1 MGIAI
6 GSPHIHGGESVDR
19 IMWSMVIA
27 LMPAM
32 FASFYFFGADAMLVT
47 SVAVLSCMLTELL
60 IHWLFFNKKE
70 ITISDGSAV
79 ITGILLAFNLPSS
92 LPLWMVIVGSI
103 AAIGIAKM
111 PYGGLGKNIFNPALV
126 GRVLLLIS
134 FPVEMTTWPLP
145 HAYNSVV
152 TDAIS
157 GPTFLGSLRE
167 GMINGK
173 SLSQIM
179 DNAPSYTDMFLG
191 NIGGSLGEVSAL
203 AIIIGGLFLLF
214 RKIISWHIPVSFIFT
229 VFVFTGILWE
239 SNPAVY
245 ADPVYNILAG
255 GVMLGAVFMA
265 TDLVTSPMT
274 KQGKIIFGIGCGLI
288 TVVIRIWGSYPEGVS
303 FAILIM
309 NAFVP
314 LINKGFRPK
323 PFGKKSVIW

>member
-1 MGIAI
+1 MSITI
-6 GSPHIHGGESVDR
+6 GSPHIHGGESVNR
-19 IMWSMVIA
+19 IMWSVVIA

-32 FASFYFFGADAMLVT
+32 FSAFYFFGFSAVLVT
-47 SVAVLSCMLTELL
+47 TVAVISCVLCEFL
-60 IHWLFFNKKE
+60 IQWFFFNKKE

-92 LPLWMVIVGSI
+92 LPLWMVVVGSI

-126 GRVLLLIS
+126 GRVILLIS

-145 HAYNSVV
+145 HAYNSVI

-167 GMINGK
+167 GMINGT
-173 SLSQIM
+173 SLSQIIE
-179 DNAPSYTDMFLG
+179 NAPSYTDMFLG

-214 RKIISWHIPVSFIFT
+214 RKIISWHIPVTFILT
-229 VFVFTGILWE
+229 VFVFTGILWK
-239 SNPAVY
+239 SNPVVY
-245 ADPVYNILAG
+245 ADPLFHILAG
-255 GVMLGAVFMA
+255 GLFLGAVFMA
-265 TDLVTSPMT
+265 TDMVTSPMT
-274 KQGKIIFGIGCGLI
+274 KKGKIIFGLGCGLI
-288 TVVIRIWGSYPEGVS
+288 TVVIRIWGFYPEGVA

-323 PFGKKSVIW
+323 PFGKNWEK

>member
-1 MGIAI
+1 MNITI
-6 GSPHIHGGESVDR
+6 GSPHIHGGESVNR
-19 IMWSMVIA
+19 IMWSVVIA

-32 FASFYFFGADAMLVT
+32 FAAFYFFGFSAVLVT
-47 SVAVLSCMLTELL
+47 TVAVVSCVLCEFL
-60 IHWLFFNKKE
+60 IQWFFFTKKE
-70 ITISDGSAV
+70 ITINDGSAV
-79 ITGILLAFNLPSS
+79 ITGLLLAFNLPSS
-92 LPLWMVIVGSI
+92 LPLWMVVIGSV

-126 GRVLLLIS
+126 GRVVLLIS
-134 FPVEMTTWPLP
+134 FPVEMSTWPFP
-145 HAYNSVV
+145 HTINSAI

-157 GPTFLGSLRE
+157 GPTFLGSIRE

-173 SLSQIM
+173 HLSQII

-203 AIIIGGLFLLF
+203 AILSGGVFLLF
-214 RKIISWHIPVSFIFT
+214 RKIISWHIPIAFILT
-229 VFVFTGILWE
+229 VFIFTGILWE
-239 SNPAVY
+239 S
-245 ADPVYNILAG
+245 DPQRYIDPIYQILAG

-265 TDLVTSPMT
+265 TEMVTSPMT
-274 KQGKIIFGIGCGLI
+274 KKGKLIFGIGCGLI
-288 TVVIRIWGSYPEGVS
+288 TVVIRTWGSYPEGVS

-323 PFGKKSVIW
+323 YFGSVTW

>member
-1 MGIAI
+1 MKINI
-6 GSPHIHGGESVDR
+6 GSPHIHGGESVNR
-19 IMWSMVIA
+19 IMWSVVIA
-27 LMPAM
+27 LIPAM
-32 FASFYFFGADAMLVT
+32 VASFYFFGFSAVLVT
-47 SVAVLSCMLTELL
+47 TVAVISCVLCEFL
-60 IHWLFFNKKE
+60 IQWFFFSKKE

-92 LPLWMVIVGSI
+92 LPLWMVVIGSI

-126 GRVLLLIS
+126 GRVILLIS

-145 HAYNSVV
+145 HGYKSVI
-152 TDAIS
+152 TDVIS

-167 GMINGK
+167 GMVNGT

-179 DNAPSYTDMFLG
+179 DDAPSYTDMFLG
-191 NIGGSLGEVSAL
+191 NIGGSIGEVSAL
-203 AIIIGGLFLLF
+203 AIITGGLFLLF
-214 RKIISWHIPVSFIFT
+214 RKIISWHIPVIFILT
-229 VFVFTGILWE
+229 VFVFTGILWK

-245 ADPVYNILAG
+245 ANPVYHILAG
-255 GVMLGAVFMA
+255 GLMLGAVFMA
-265 TDLVTSPMT
+265 ADMVTSPMT
-274 KQGKIIFGIGCGLI
+274 KNGKIIFGLGCGLI
-288 TVVIRIWGSYPEGVS
+288 TVFIRIWGSYPEGVS

-323 PFGKKSVIW
+323 LFGKN

>member
-6 GSPHIHGGESVDR
+6 GSPHIHGGESVNR
-19 IMWSMVIA
+19 IMWSVVIA
-27 LMPAM
+27 LLPIM
-32 FASFYFFGADAMLVT
+32 FASFYFFGADVLFVT
-47 SVAVLSCMLTELL
+47 SVAVLSCLLTEFL
-60 IHWLFFNKKE
+60 IQWFFLNKRE

-92 LPLWMVIVGSI
+92 LPLWMVVIGSV

-126 GRVLLLIS
+126 GRVILLIS

-145 HAYNSVV
+145 HGYNSVI

-157 GPTFLGSLRE
+157 GPTFLGSIRE
-167 GMINGK
+167 GMMNGK
-173 SLSQIM
+173 TLTQIM
-179 DNAPSYTDMFLG
+179 DSAPSYSDMFLG

-203 AIIIGGLFLLF
+203 AIIIGGLFLLY
-214 RKIISWHIPVSFIFT
+214 RKIISWHIPVSFILT

-239 SNPAVY
+239 SNPMVY
-245 ADPVYNILAG
+245 ADPIYNILAG

-265 TDLVTSPMT
+265 TDMVTSPMT
-274 KQGKIIFGIGCGLI
+274 KNGKIIFGLGCGLI
-288 TVVIRIWGSYPEGVS
+288 TVVIRTWGSYPEGVS

-314 LINKGFRPK
+314 IINKGFRPK
-323 PFGKKSVIW
+323 PFGKNWEN